1 MRSKDSVAASGAVQ
15 RFQYH
20 GIVSESKGRFR
31 YTASWVAGSVDY
43 ERAAPFTVR
52 AVKIPAAC
60 SVTSLHTC
68 FARAPSTIYG
78 SDDILLAFHDRS
90 RDARNRMQG
99 ELASYMS

>member
-1 MRSKDSVAASGAVQ
+1 MWRKGSIAVSGTVE

-20 GIVSESKGRFR
+20 GIVSEGKGCFQ
-31 YTASWVAGSVDY
+31 YTASWVGESVEY

-68 FARAPSTIYG
+68 FSWAPTTIYG
-78 SDDILLAFHDRS
+78 SDDILLPFHDRS

-99 ELASYMS
+99 GLASYMS